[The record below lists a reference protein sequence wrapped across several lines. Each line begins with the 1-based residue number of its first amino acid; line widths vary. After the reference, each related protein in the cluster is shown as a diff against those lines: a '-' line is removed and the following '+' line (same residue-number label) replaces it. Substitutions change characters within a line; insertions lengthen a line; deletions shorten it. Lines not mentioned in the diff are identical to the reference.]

1 MRLSEKLIQNKI
13 LTKAEYIELLKEREN
28 PEVYSMLS
36 DEAVKLRKKY
46 YGDKVYTR
54 GLIEFTNYCK
64 NNCYYCGIR
73 CGNRNA
79 QRYRLSREEILD
91 CCENGYELGFR
102 TFVLQGGEDPF
113 YTDEMLAG
121 LVREIKTEYPDCA
134 VTLSIGEKPYES
146 YRLFRKQEQTVICC
160 AMKRQMMR
168 TIASSIRKI

>member
-1 MRLSEKLIQNKI
+1 MRLSEKLIQNKR

-28 PEVYSMLS
+28 PEVCSMLS

-79 QRYRLSREEILD
+79 QRYRLIWEQILLTSM
-91 CCENGYELGFR
+91 N
-102 TFVLQGGEDPF
+102 
-113 YTDEMLAG
+113 
-121 LVREIKTEYPDCA
+121 
-134 VTLSIGEKPYES
+134 
-146 YRLFRKQEQTVICC
+146 
-160 AMKRQMMR
+160 
-168 TIASSIRKI
+168 